1 LPEETLDQRQYRLE
15 KIEELKQRGVDPFP
29 YSFSLTHSA
38 SRALEEFDELS
49 DSRAR
54 VRMAGRVM
62 SVRRHGKTSFAHLM
76 DRTGRIQ
83 LYFRGDELGEEA
95 YSLFKLFDIGDIIGV
110 EGILFKTKTGE
121 ITLQVSAFT
130 LLAKSLRPLPEK
142 WHGLKDKELR
152 YRQRYLDLIMNRES
166 MEILLKLSRIVGAIR
181 RVLDSKGF
189 VEVDTPVLQPM
200 YGGAM
205 AAPFKTHHN
214 ALDIDLYLRIAD
226 ELYLKR
232 LIVGGLERVYEFGKD
247 FRNEGIDSYHYP
259 EFLLLEAYQAY
270 ADYNDMMDLF
280 EEMAV
285 EAVTDLKGSTRLEYQ
300 GSEVDFKRP
309 WRRLSF
315 FDSIS
320 DELGTD
326 ARKMSLSE
334 LVKVSQRLN
343 IDVPEIPR
351 PGKLLDGIFGKVV
364 QPKIAGPAF
373 VVDYPREISPLA
385 RAKRGD
391 PELVER
397 FEPII
402 CGMELGNAFSEITD
416 PLEQRSRFEEQQ
428 KMRFE
433 GDKEAQELD
442 EDFLTALEYGMP
454 PTGGLGLGVERLAM
468 IIFDVRSIRDVI
480 AFPQLRPRGD

>member
-1 LPEETLDQRQYRLE
+1 MPEETLDQRQYRVE
-15 KIEELKQRGVDPFP
+15 KLGELRQRGVDPFP
-29 YSFSLTHSA
+29 YSFSLTHSP
-38 SRALEEFDELS
+38 SQALEEFDELAN
-49 DSRAR
+49 SRTR
-54 VRMAGRVM
+54 VRMAGRIT
-62 SVRRHGKTSFAHLM
+62 SIRRHGKTSFAHLM
-76 DRTGRIQ
+76 DRTGKIQ
-83 LYFRGDELGEEA
+83 VYFRSDELGEEA

-110 EGILFKTKTGE
+110 EGTLFKTKTGE
-121 ITLQVSAFT
+121 ITLEALQFT

-152 YRQRYLDLIMNRES
+152 YRHRYLDLIMNPES
-166 MEILLKLSRIVGAIR
+166 MEIFLKLSKIVRAIR
-181 RVLDSKGF
+181 GVLDSRGF
-189 VEVDTPVLQPM
+189 IEVDTPVLQPM

-247 FRNEGIDSYHYP
+247 FRNEGIDSFHYP
-259 EFLLLEAYQAY
+259 EFLMLEAYQAY

-280 EEMAV
+280 EEMVVA
-285 EAVTDLKGSTRLEYQ
+285 AVTDLRGSARLEYQ
-300 GSEVDFKRP
+300 GKEVDFKRP
-309 WRRLSF
+309 WKRLSF
-315 FDSIS
+315 YDSIG
-320 DELGTD
+320 DELGVD
-326 ARKMSLSE
+326 SRKMSLPE
-334 LVKVSQRLN
+334 LVKTCERLN
-343 IDVPEIPR
+343 IEVPEIPR
-351 PGKLLDGIFGKVV
+351 SGKLLDSIFGKVV
-364 QPKIAGPAF
+364 QPKITGPVF
-373 VVDYPREISPLA
+373 IVDYPKEISPLA

-402 CGMELGNAFSEITD
+402 CGLELGNAFSEVTD
-416 PLEQRSRFEEQQ
+416 PLEQRARFEEQQ
-428 KMRFE
+428 KMRSE